1 MRTKIVRIGN
11 SKGIRIPKPLLEEV
25 GLDGEVDVRVAGNT
39 LVLTPVGRPREGW
52 SSAFKAMAE
61 SSEDELL
68 DRVAEPA
75 SSWDAEE
82 WRWE

>member
-1 MRTKIVRIGN
+1 MRTKLVQIGN

-25 GLDGEVDVRVAGNT
+25 GLDGEVDITIAGNT
-39 LVLTPVGRPREGW
+39 LVVSPVCKVRHDW
-52 SSAFKAMAE
+52 STAFAAMAE
-61 SSEDELL
+61 RADDELL
-68 DRVAEPA
+68 DRVAEPS